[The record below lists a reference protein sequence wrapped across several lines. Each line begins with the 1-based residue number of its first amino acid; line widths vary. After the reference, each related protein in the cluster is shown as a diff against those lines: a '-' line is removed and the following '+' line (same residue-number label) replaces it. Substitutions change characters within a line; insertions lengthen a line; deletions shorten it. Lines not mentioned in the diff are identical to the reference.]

1 MRSQR
6 VGRLAI
12 DDRAASSTVG
22 VVLMIAVGVI
32 LASVVGAFAFDT
44 FDRNT
49 EEAPQVVFEYD
60 YDAGTDTLTITHKS
74 GTTPEGFTLQFRTT
88 DGASLSPPDWS
99 GEPEVETGDSIAL
112 SSVEPDDTV
121 LVVWEQPREG
131 EDTAVI
137 GTWEGPNA

>member
-1 MRSQR
+1 MW
-6 VGRLAI
+6 GYGGTG
-12 DDRAASSTVG
+12 DDRGVTSTVS
-22 VVLMIAVGVI
+22 VVLLIAVGVI
-32 LASVVGAFAFDT
+32 LASVLGAYAFDA

-60 YDAGTDTLTITHKS
+60 YDGVTDTLTVTHRS
-74 GTTPEGFTLQFRTT
+74 GTTPEGFTLHFRTT
-88 DGASLSPPDWS
+88 DGGSVSPADWGS
-99 GEPEVETGDSIAL
+99 ESEVETGDSIPL

-131 EDTAVI
+131 EDTAII